1 MIAFGRIAG
10 ENSSKG
16 ETKAMHEVA
25 NPVACPDC
33 PLQACP
39 GLRKL
44 EPRQLAY
51 MQEFKAGEVMLDR
64 GDVVIEEGAEHDR
77 LYTVLDGVLI
87 RSRSLEDGRR
97 QIVNFMFPGDLV
109 GLQSA
114 FDEPSS
120 HTIEAL
126 IDARLCR
133 FQRGDF
139 QKLMAEHPSLGYDI
153 TWLAA
158 KEETALEGHI
168 VSLGQRSARER
179 VTYLAV
185 WLLKRAQSTCLADGG
200 NVVRLPIT
208 QAQIADMLGLSLVHT
223 NRTIR
228 QLEREG
234 LVEWKSREIHVPSL
248 AKAAEYAQFD
258 LDSDK
263 CRPFI

>member
-1 MIAFGRIAG
+1 
-10 ENSSKG
+10 
-16 ETKAMHEVA
+16 MHEVP
-25 NPVACPDC
+25 NPIACPAC

-39 GLRKL
+39 GLREL
-44 EPRQLAY
+44 EPRQLQF
-51 MQEFKAGEVMLDR
+51 MQEFKDGEVLLDR
-64 GDVVIEEGAEHDR
+64 GDTLIREGARHTR

-87 RSRSLEDGRR
+87 RSRSLADGRR

-133 FQRGDF
+133 FQRSDF
-139 QKLMAEHPSLGYDI
+139 TKLITEHPSLGYDL

-185 WLLKRAQSTCLADGG
+185 WLLMRAEATCLSLEGG
-200 NVVRLPIT
+200 RVALPIT

-228 QLEREG
+228 QLDREG
-234 LVEWKSREIHVPSL
+234 LVEWKSREIRVPNVD
-248 AKAAEYAQFD
+248 AAADYAHFD
-258 LDSDK
+258 RESEA

>member
-1 MIAFGRIAG
+1 
-10 ENSSKG
+10 
-16 ETKAMHEVA
+16 MHEVP
-25 NPVACPDC
+25 NPIACPAC

-44 EPRQLAY
+44 DPGQLQF
-51 MQEFKAGEVMLDR
+51 MQEFKDGEVLLDR
-64 GDVVIEEGAEHDR
+64 GDTLIREGARHTR

-87 RSRSLEDGRR
+87 RSRSLADGRR

-133 FQRGDF
+133 FQRNDF
-139 QKLMAEHPSLGYDI
+139 TKLITEHPSLGYDL

-185 WLLKRAQSTCLADGG
+185 WLLKRAQSTCLADDG
-200 NVVRLPIT
+200 NIVRLPIT

-234 LVEWKSREIHVPSL
+234 LVIWKSREICVPDMD
-248 AKAAEYAQFD
+248 AACKVAQFERD
-258 LDSDK
+258 DNSL
-263 CRPFI
+263 RPFI

>member
-1 MIAFGRIAG
+1 
-10 ENSSKG
+10 
-16 ETKAMHEVA
+16 MHEIDD
-25 NPVACPDC
+25 PVACIAC

-39 GLRKL
+39 GLRSL
-44 EPRQLAY
+44 EERQLAY
-51 MQEFKAGEVMLDR
+51 MQTFKDGELGLER
-64 GDVVIEEGAEHDR
+64 GDVLIDEGAAHER

-87 RSRSLEDGRR
+87 RSRSLDDGRR

-109 GLQSA
+109 GLQGA

-120 HTIEAL
+120 HAVEAL

-133 FQRGDF
+133 FRRNDF
-139 QKLMAEHPSLGYDI
+139 VELISTHPRLGYDI

-179 VTYLAV
+179 VAYLAV
-185 WLLKRAQSTCLADGG
+185 WLLDRAQATCLADEQ
-200 NVVRLPIT
+200 NVVSLPIT

-223 NRTIR
+223 NRTLR

-234 LVEWKSREIHVPSL
+234 LVEWKSRAIHVPDL
-248 AKAAEYAQFD
+248 ARAADYAQFD
-258 LDSDK
+258 RQADR

>member
-1 MIAFGRIAG
+1 
-10 ENSSKG
+10 
-16 ETKAMHEVA
+16 MHEVP
-25 NPVACPDC
+25 NPIACPQC

-39 GLRKL
+39 GLREL
-44 EPRQLAY
+44 EPHQLEF
-51 MQEFKAGEVMLDR
+51 MQEFKDGEVLLER
-64 GDVVIEEGAEHDR
+64 GETLIEEGADHTR

-87 RSRSLEDGRR
+87 RSRSLDDGRR

-126 IDARLCR
+126 VDARLCR
-133 FQRGDF
+133 FRRSDF
-139 QKLMAEHPSLGYDI
+139 AQLITEHPNLGYDI

-185 WLLKRAQSTCLADGG
+185 WLLARAQSTCIAGEEHS
-200 NVVRLPIT
+200 VPLPIT

-228 QLEREG
+228 QLQREG
-234 LVEWKSREIHVPSL
+234 LVEWKSREISVPNL
-248 AKAAEYAQFD
+248 DAAAEYAQYD
-258 LDSDK
+258 RDK
-263 CRPFI
+263 EACRPFI

>member
-1 MIAFGRIAG
+1 MKPIGRIPPEKIAPG
-10 ENSSKG
+10 ENV
-16 ETKAMHEVA
+16 ALHEVA

-33 PLQACP
+33 PLQNCP

-44 EPRQLAY
+44 DPLQLTY
-51 MQEFKAGEVMLDR
+51 MQKFKDGEVALDR
-64 GDVVIEEGAEHDR
+64 GDVLIEEGATYSR
-77 LYTVLDGVLI
+77 LFTVLDGVLI
-87 RSRSLEDGRR
+87 RSRSLDDGRR
-97 QIVNFMFPGDLV
+97 QIVNFMFPGDLI
-109 GLQSA
+109 GLQGA

-139 QKLMAEHPSLGYDI
+139 GQLISEHPSLGYDI

-168 VSLGQRSARER
+168 VSLGQRNARER

-185 WLLKRAQSTCLADGG
+185 WLLDRAKATCLANDD
-200 NVVRLPIT
+200 NIVSLPIT

-234 LVEWKSREIHVPSL
+234 LVDWKSRAIHVANL
-248 AKAAEYAQFD
+248 EKAAEFAQFERD
-258 LDSDK
+258 AEK

>member
-1 MIAFGRIAG
+1 MMPFQRIAG

-64 GDVVIEEGAEHDR
+64 GDVVIEEGAEHER

-87 RSRSLEDGRR
+87 RSHSLEDGRR

-126 IDARLCR
+126 IDARLC
-133 FQRGDF
+133 QRC
-139 QKLMAEHPSLGYDI
+139 P
-153 TWLAA
+153 
-158 KEETALEGHI
+158 
-168 VSLGQRSARER
+168 
-179 VTYLAV
+179 
-185 WLLKRAQSTCLADGG
+185 TCI
-200 NVVRLPIT
+200 P
-208 QAQIADMLGLSLVHT
+208 LS
-223 NRTIR
+223 
-228 QLEREG
+228 
-234 LVEWKSREIHVPSL
+234 
-248 AKAAEYAQFD
+248 
-258 LDSDK
+258 
-263 CRPFI
+263 